1 MLNTK
6 IKDELS
12 LRAEIDVGEICSRC
26 AKDEFYYDT
35 GCKCWRYNGGTDY
48 CPYSAKIEKIIRL
61 CDELDKTV
69 DGVFEELKDQDVAR
83 PLSYGDY
90 KLIEA
95 DIECK
100 TFEHLHSA

>member
-35 GCKCWRYNGGTDY
+35 GCKVL
-48 CPYSAKIEKIIRL
+48 AL
-61 CDELDKTV
+61 
-69 DGVFEELKDQDVAR
+69 
-83 PLSYGDY
+83 
-90 KLIEA
+90 
-95 DIECK
+95 
-100 TFEHLHSA
+100 